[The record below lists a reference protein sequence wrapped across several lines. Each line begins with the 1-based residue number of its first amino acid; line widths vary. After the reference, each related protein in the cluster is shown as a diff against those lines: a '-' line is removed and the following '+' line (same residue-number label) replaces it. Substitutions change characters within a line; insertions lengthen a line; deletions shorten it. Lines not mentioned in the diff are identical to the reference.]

1 MHAVTSLLIPRDPT
15 ALRAN
20 NFDAMRL
27 AMALLVV
34 WSHCFAIWQGSE
46 AGEPLSI
53 LFAGAYNAGSI
64 AVLVFF
70 TISGFLITLSWD
82 RSTSALSYLRKR
94 VARIY
99 PGYLV
104 AITLCSLV
112 VIPVFSSREF
122 FRLEPHEIG
131 GLASNLLL
139 RNYLIPSD
147 AFGGDAVN
155 GALWSIPYEFWCYLG
170 VMALGLL
177 GLSRHRLLLP
187 TAATLLATFRVSLDL
202 SGRYPLW
209 GWFSFIFGLPIGW
222 SMVGPSF
229 LWGAVAYR
237 YAARIPRSGM
247 ALAIALALLIASA
260 HLPLPGTG
268 AATLCHALLPP
279 VLAYAIFYAAFT
291 PRLRLHHAARFGDFS
306 YGTYLYGF
314 PIQQMLRVELTGL
327 VPFALYVPLALLLAL
342 AGGIASWFLVERWF
356 LPAARRAPPL
366 KEESDLVAP

>member
-1 MHAVTSLLIPRDPT
+1 MKSLLIPRDPA

-34 WSHCFAIWQGSE
+34 WSHCFALWRGTE

-53 LFAGAYNAGSI
+53 LFAGAYNAGSL

-112 VIPVFSSREF
+112 VIPAFSSRAF
-122 FRLEPHEIG
+122 LQLAPHEIG
-131 GLASNLLL
+131 GLATNLLL
-139 RNYLIPSD
+139 RNYLIASD
-147 AFGGDAVN
+147 AFGGGSVN

-177 GLSRHRLLLP
+177 GLSRHRSLLP
-187 TAATLLATFRVSLDL
+187 IAAILLAALRLWLDI

-209 GWFSFIFGLPIGW
+209 GWFAFLFGLPIGW

-229 LWGAVAYR
+229 LWGAVVYR
-237 YAARIPRSGM
+237 YARRIPRSGLG
-247 ALAIALALLIASA
+247 LAIALVVLVASA
-260 HLPLPGTG
+260 HVPLPGTG
-268 AATLCHALLPP
+268 AAILCHALLPP
-279 VLAYAIFYAAFT
+279 VLAYAIFYAAFA
-291 PRLRLHHAARFGDFS
+291 PGLRLHGAARFGDFS

-314 PIQQMLRVELTGL
+314 PIQQMLRVGL
-327 VPFALYVPLALLLAL
+327 IGRLPFAVYVPLALLLAL
-342 AGGIASWFLVERWF
+342 GGGIASWFLVERWF
-356 LPAARRAPPL
+356 LARIRRPAPL
-366 KEESDLVAP
+366 NEESALVAP